1 MSNRATVIRQKRLL
15 LYLATS
21 HRALASAIEDA
32 LLHRWIAHRTAAT
45 GLPVAWDYVCD
56 EMGRVLESV
65 TDTEQ
70 EDSRAG
76 A

>member
-1 MSNRATVIRQKRLL
+1 MNRATQIRTKRRLTML
-15 LYLATS
+15 EVS
-21 HRALASAIEDA
+21 HRALAEAIEDA

-65 TDTEQ
+65 TEQ
-70 EDSRAG
+70 EEVERARE